1 MDFDALRIRRMC
13 ELDRLPWF
21 EKAGDRRIRLRPD
34 AGLPPVIDVHSH
46 LGWSQG
52 FGRAINMSA
61 RTEHVDY
68 FFDYEADQDLLNE
81 ESHPTPAER
90 ASFAR
95 DFMLV
100 PIRTSRQRKTHTLAN
115 FAAEISLF
123 NYRSVYVSPIE
134 IPVCSRH
141 ATETAK
147 ACRLDN
153 RFVPFAAVYPRPWG
167 PKKEAHLDRLLA
179 MGARGVKFHPE
190 FQFTAPDEP
199 HAMKLFEWCAAHDLP
214 VLVHCGYGGSE
225 PASMK
230 RRAEPERY
238 RAMLQAF
245 PNLRVILGHTGLSVR
260 TRTIEVAREF
270 AEHAWVDVS
279 GQAVPGIREILSKL
293 DPTRILYGSDWPF
306 YPLSVALARLLVAT
320 ESQPDV
326 RAAILHDNAV
336 RLFGLDGQTG

>member
-1 MDFDALRIRRMC
+1 MDFDALRIRRMS

-21 EKAGDRRIRLRPD
+21 EKADDHCIRLRPD
-34 AGLPPVIDVHSH
+34 TGLPPVIDVHSH
-46 LGWSQG
+46 LGWWQG
-52 FGRAINMSA
+52 IGRPIDMAA
-61 RTEHVDY
+61 RTEKVEY
-68 FFDYEADQDLLNE
+68 FFDYETDQEILNE
-81 ESHPTPAER
+81 ESHPTPDER
-90 ASFAR
+90 GSFAR
-95 DFMLV
+95 DLFSV
-100 PIRTSRQRKTHTLAN
+100 FVRTSRQRKTHTLAN
-115 FAAEISLF
+115 FAAEVSLF
-123 NYRSVYVSPIE
+123 NHRCVYVSPIE
-134 IPVCSRH
+134 IPLRSRH
-141 ATETAK
+141 AIETAK
-147 ACRLDN
+147 ACRLDK

-167 PKKEAHLDRLLA
+167 PKKEAHLDRLLS

-190 FQFTAPDEP
+190 FQFTAPDDP
-199 HAMKLFEWCAAHDLP
+199 HAMKLFEWCAGRDLP

-293 DPTRILYGSDWPF
+293 DTSRILYGSDWPF
-306 YPLSVALARLLVAT
+306 YPVSVALARLLVAT
-320 ESQPDV
+320 EGQPGV
-326 RAAILHDNAV
+326 RSAIFHDNAD
-336 RLFGLDGQTG
+336 RLFGLDG